1 MDIWGG
7 ITGKLFL
14 ASLVAMVVFPI
25 QAGARTDPASGRVR
39 VLFVGEVMSGNQ
51 LFLSWISADP
61 QFTLTAVPCD
71 IEYQTMMDAKRFA
84 RIYVPRTQDRLND
97 YDVTMFE
104 DFTYKVL
111 PLNVLDMFQSSI
123 YEGMGIALIEF
134 VNWGGDNDISEWM
147 KLSFYDVFPA
157 EPVMNKFDAGQGRT
171 FYKVV
176 NNNGPLQLPGVES
189 APLNSGSHGDLIA
202 KPGSTTE
209 AVWSGR
215 KTPCMVTSTYGKG
228 HTLQLGHGWDNIPYE
243 ARLYYA
249 YLPDFIFHQILCIA
263 DLPYPQDLDLVH
275 TVRKLFIDYGNRRT
289 ITLGFLGFVEQ
300 WDINPYKIERRLA
313 SVEASRAQ
321 AAGDYLAGDCEH
333 ARDILTGLLD
343 EFGAIDQDLI
353 RAKSR
358 AFLWVY
364 LVEWAS
370 VLGTSVVC
378 AYALWSLMIRRRVY
392 REVKSTRAT

>member
-1 MDIWGG
+1 M
-7 ITGKLFL
+7 TRKVFLLFGFVAIIVL
-14 ASLVAMVVFPI
+14 AGQV
-25 QAGARTDPASGRVR
+25 GARRDAASGRVR

-123 YEGMGIALIEF
+123 SEGMGIALIEF
-134 VNWGGDNDISEWM
+134 VNWGGTNDIFEWM

-157 EPVMNKFDAGQGRT
+157 EPVMNKFDAQQGRT
-171 FYKVV
+171 YYRVV
-176 NNNGPLQLPGVES
+176 NKYGPLQLPGVES

-215 KTPCMVTSTYGKG
+215 GTPCMVTSTYGKG

-249 YLPDFIFHQILCIA
+249 YLPDFIFNQVLCIA
-263 DLPYPQDLDLVH
+263 DLPYPQDMDLVH
-275 TVRKLFIDYGNRRT
+275 TVRKLFIDYEDRKSV
-289 ITLGFLGFVEQ
+289 TLGFLGFVEEFA
-300 WDINPYKIERRLA
+300 INPYRIERRLA
-313 SVEASRAQ
+313 SVEASRKE
-321 AAGDYLAGDCEH
+321 AAGDYLAGNYDE
-333 ARDILTGLLD
+333 ARDILRSLLD
-343 EFGAIDQDLI
+343 EFAGIDQDLI
-353 RAKSR
+353 RAKDR
-358 AFLWVY
+358 AFLWIY

-370 VLGTSVVC
+370 VLGTSMVC
-378 AYALWSLMIRRRVY
+378 AYALWFLMIRRRLY
-392 REVKSTRAT
+392 REVESTRAA